1 MAKKIIVNEYNFE
14 SEEYEET
21 EATRKQV
28 LDILN
33 NPPAKYLFPHCN
45 FGGVEPVYDYFN
57 FHSKKEGVGYEE
69 FLVRVNGV
77 EVNNS
82 LVNWAMK
89 VFEPSWTDA
98 VAEVFE
104 VRQYRP
110 PMHKQRI
117 QEDTVK
123 FITNLVEEEDKG
135 ARADISLTV
144 LDNLAQ
150 LFK

>member
-28 LDILN
+28 LNILN
-33 NPPAKYLFPHCN
+33 NPPAN
-45 FGGVEPVYDYFN
+45 FEGVEPVYDYFN